1 MRGTHRQTRD
11 IRLREVT
18 HSRPVW
24 KNTFISGKERE
35 EGKEHQD
42 SSRKTRT
49 LKCRGSREKQPCS
62 QVSLDQTQINLYTL
76 AEFVWCGDH
85 RSTDLQGRHL
95 DR

>member
-1 MRGTHRQTRD
+1 MRGTHGRTRD

-24 KNTFISGKERE
+24 KNTFIPAKRGRRE
-35 EGKEHQD
+35 KTIKTA
-42 SSRKTRT
+42 RKTRT
-49 LKCRGSREKQPCS
+49 LKCRGSQEKQPCS

-76 AEFVWCGDH
+76 AECVWCGDH